1 MWMARPQRDV
11 FPGCVCHLSPSQS
24 GAAPK
29 EMGIWWGHQS
39 VAELDPQSYLQ
50 RGFLNFFPSF
60 PKGHRTRQIS
70 WEMSQC
76 CLLLWG
82 LAAFAARV
90 AVSDTSC
97 HFQGS
102 SLVPEQCLTSHP
114 SRGACTVWWRRGNH
128 SKAKLKHPTWVRGKK
143 KEANQPHSGSLLR
156 NILDLILAHQ
166 GWQKSLISSHAGNEF
181 YVCVRKREFGPH
193 LSYPSCFSYLRPWS
207 IPPYLSPLFRAFH
220 KTQCP

>member
-1 MWMARPQRDV
+1 M
-11 FPGCVCHLSPSQS
+11 
-24 GAAPK
+24 
-29 EMGIWWGHQS
+29 
-39 VAELDPQSYLQ
+39 AELDPQSYLQ

-102 SLVPEQCLTSHP
+102 SLVPEAVPDIPPQQRCL
-114 SRGACTVWWRRGNH
+114 H
-128 SKAKLKHPTWVRGKK
+128 SLVKERKSFQSQIKAPYLGEGEK

-193 LSYPSCFSYLRPWS
+193 LSYPSCFSYLRP
-207 IPPYLSPLFRAFH
+207 
-220 KTQCP
+220 